1 MSSAKSANSAPA
13 RTRPP
18 SHRGWVVCD
27 PAGYPYAWYGVDL
40 AAEATAAMALLEPDP
55 MLRQQMVDAGWS
67 VRSGSGVEL
76 AVGAERTKATA

>member
-1 MSSAKSANSAPA
+1 M
-13 RTRPP
+13 
-18 SHRGWVVCD
+18 
-27 PAGYPYAWYGVDL
+27 DL